1 MLQKN
6 PCAVGGSESSLLRI
20 LKMHKSIKR
29 ISKEQ
34 KEITGISSVLNR
46 VYANRNI
53 QSVDDL
59 DYSINKLLPFAQL
72 KGIKEAAALIGDAIK
87 QNATIVIVGDF
98 DVDGATSTTVAV
110 KALRSMGAKKVEF
123 LVPNRFKF
131 GYGLTPEIVQVA
143 VEQFNPDMIITVD
156 NGISSIEGVKVAK
169 KFNLKV
175 IVTDHHLPAE
185 TIPIS
190 DAIVNPNQH
199 DDHFPS
205 KMLAGVGVIFYVMLA
220 LRSLLR
226 EQGWFT
232 EQNLPEPNLAELL
245 DLVAL
250 GTVADVVP
258 LDYNN
263 RILVSQ
269 GLARIRSGRVC
280 AGIKAL
286 IDITGRDAE
295 RLIASDFGFAIAP
308 RLNAAGRLDDM
319 SLGINCLLS
328 DDIAVAHTIAQQL
341 DEINHARRD
350 IEADMK
356 HQAMKLLDEMHLDNN
371 ENLPFGLC
379 LFDEDFHEGVVGI
392 IASRIKDQWNRP
404 VIVFAKTE
412 DGLLKGSG
420 RSIKGFHL
428 RDALDSVATKHP
440 ELISKFGGHAMAAG
454 LTIAKIDYELFTK
467 AFDDEV
473 RHHLCEDDLQGV
485 VMSDG
490 ELLDS
495 ELSMNTAEELRYAGP
510 WGQMFQEP
518 VFDGAFNIINKR
530 IVAEKHLKLL
540 LQPVGSNLEIDAIAF
555 NTTDENWSEQISK
568 ANIAYRLDVNIFR
581 GNKNL
586 QLMVEHIEPC

>member
-1 MLQKN
+1 
-6 PCAVGGSESSLLRI
+6 
-20 LKMHKSIKR
+20 MHKSIKR
-29 ISKEQ
+29 ISSKKEN
-34 KEITGISSVLNR
+34 ITEFSSVLNR

-53 QSVDDL
+53 QSEDDL
-59 DYSINKLLPFAQL
+59 DYSISKLLPFDKL
-72 KGIKEAAALIGDAIK
+72 KGISQAASLISGAIK
-87 QNATIVIVGDF
+87 NESTIVIVGDF

-110 KALRSMGAKKVEF
+110 KALRSMGAAKVEF
-123 LVPNRFKF
+123 LVPNRFEF
-131 GYGLTPEIVQVA
+131 GYGLTPEIVAVA
-143 VEQFNPDMIITVD
+143 VERFNPDIIITVD
-156 NGISSIEGVKVAK
+156 NGISSLEGVKAAK
-169 KFNLKV
+169 ALNLTV

-185 TIPIS
+185 TLPIA
-190 DAIVNPNQH
+190 DAIVNPNQP
-199 DDHFPS
+199 DDEFPS

-226 EQGWFT
+226 EQGWFK
-232 EQNLPEPNLAELL
+232 EKDILEPNLAELL

-280 AGIKAL
+280 VGIKAL

-328 DDIAVAHTIAQQL
+328 DDIAEAHTIAQQL

-356 HQAMKLLDEMHLDNN
+356 QQAMTILDSMHLD
-371 ENLPFGLC
+371 ENKSLPFGLC
-379 LFDEDFHEGVVGI
+379 LFDDGFHEGVVGI

-404 VIVFAKTE
+404 VIVFAKTD

-420 RSIKGFHL
+420 RSIKGLHI
-428 RDALDSVATKHP
+428 RDALDSVATKYP
-440 ELISKFGGHAMAAG
+440 QLISKFGGHAMAAG
-454 LTIAKIDYELFTK
+454 LTIAEADYELFNK
-467 AFDDEV
+467 SFDEEV
-473 RHHLCEDDLQGV
+473 RRHLCEDDLQGM

-490 ELLDS
+490 ELLES
-495 ELSMNTAEELRYAGP
+495 EFSMTTAEELRYAGP
-510 WGQMFQEP
+510 WGQTFQEP
-518 VFDGAFNIINKR
+518 VFDGVFNIINKR
-530 IVAEKHLKLL
+530 IVGEKHLKLS
-540 LQPVGSNLEIDAIAF
+540 LQPEGSNLEIDAIAF
-555 NTTDENWSEQISK
+555 NTTDENWSEQVQQAK
-568 ANIAYRLDVNIFR
+568 VAYRLDVNVFR

>member
-1 MLQKN
+1 M
-6 PCAVGGSESSLLRI
+6 R
-20 LKMHKSIKR
+20 KSIKR
-29 ISKEQ
+29 ITTKKENV
-34 KEITGISSVLNR
+34 TDLSSVLNR
-46 VYANRNI
+46 VYAHRNI
-53 QSVDDL
+53 QSEDEL
-59 DYSINKLLPFAQL
+59 NYSISKLLPFEQL
-72 KGIKEAAALIGDAIK
+72 KGISGAAELIAEAIR
-87 QNATIVIVGDF
+87 NESTIVIVGDF

-110 KALRSMGAKKVEF
+110 KALRSMGAKRVEF

-143 VEQFNPDMIITVD
+143 VEKFNPDIIITVD
-156 NGISSIEGVKVAK
+156 NGISSIDGVKVAK
-169 KFNLKV
+169 ELGLKV
-175 IVTDHHLPAE
+175 VVTDHHLPAA
-185 TIPIS
+185 TLPAA
-190 DAIVNPNQH
+190 DAIVNPNQP

-226 EQGWFT
+226 EQNWFT
-232 EQNLPEPNLAELL
+232 EQHFPEPNLAELL

-280 AGIKAL
+280 TGIKAL
-286 IDITGRDAE
+286 IDITGRESE

-328 DDIAVAHTIAQQL
+328 DDVTEARTIAHQL

-350 IEADMK
+350 IESDMK
-356 HQAMKLLDEMHLDNN
+356 QQAMTILDSMHLDNN
-371 ENLPFGLC
+371 ESLPFGLC
-379 LFDEDFHEGVVGI
+379 LFDEGFHEGVVGI

-420 RSIKGFHL
+420 RSIKGLHI

-454 LTIAKIDYELFTK
+454 LTIAEANYELFTN
-467 AFDDEV
+467 AFDEEV
-473 RHHLCEDDLQGV
+473 RRHLCEDDLQGV

-495 ELSMNTAEELRYAGP
+495 EFSMNTAEELRYAGP
-510 WGQMFQEP
+510 WGQAFQEP
-518 VFDGAFNIINKR
+518 VFDGLFNIINKR
-530 IVAEKHLKLL
+530 IVAEKHLKLS
-540 LQPVGSNLEIDAIAF
+540 LQPVESNLEIDAIAF
-555 NTTDENWSEQISK
+555 NVTDEEWPEHTLQ
-568 ANIAYRLDVNIFR
+568 ANVAFRLDVNVFR

>member
-1 MLQKN
+1 
-6 PCAVGGSESSLLRI
+6 
-20 LKMHKSIKR
+20 MHKSIKR
-29 ISKEQ
+29 IEKKQE
-34 KEITGISSVLNR
+34 EITGLSSVLNR
-46 VYANRNI
+46 VYTNRNI
-53 QSVDDL
+53 KSEDEL
-59 DYSINKLLPFAQL
+59 DYSINKLLPFNQL
-72 KGIKEAAALIGDAIK
+72 KGISEAAILISDAIK
-87 QNATIVIVGDF
+87 NESTIVIVGDF

-143 VEQFNPDMIITVD
+143 VEQLNPDMIITVD

-185 TIPIS
+185 TLPIA
-190 DAIVNPNQH
+190 DAIVNPNQP

-226 EQGWFT
+226 EQGWFA
-232 EQNLPEPNLAELL
+232 EKNLPEPNLAELL

-263 RILVSQ
+263 RIIVSQ

-454 LTIAKIDYELFTK
+454 LTISEIDYELFTK
-467 AFDDEV
+467 AFDEEV

>member
-1 MLQKN
+1 
-6 PCAVGGSESSLLRI
+6 
-20 LKMHKSIKR
+20 MHKSIKR
-29 ISKEQ
+29 ISSKQEN
-34 KEITGISSVLNR
+34 ITEFSSVLNR

-53 QSVDDL
+53 QSEDDL
-59 DYSINKLLPFAQL
+59 NYSISKLLPFDKL
-72 KGIKEAAALIGDAIK
+72 KGISEAAILIADAIRNQQK
-87 QNATIVIVGDF
+87 IVIVGDF

-110 KALRSMGAKKVEF
+110 KALQSMGAAQVDF
-123 LVPNRFKF
+123 IVPNRFEY
-131 GYGLTPEIVQVA
+131 GYGLTPEIVAVA
-143 VEQFNPDMIITVD
+143 NERFSPDVIITVD
-156 NGISSIEGVKVAK
+156 NGISSLEGVKAAK
-169 KFNLKV
+169 ALNLTV

-185 TIPIS
+185 ILPIA
-190 DAIVNPNQH
+190 DAIVNPNQP
-199 DDHFPS
+199 DDEFPS

-226 EQGWFT
+226 GQGWFK
-232 EQNLPEPNLAELL
+232 EKNIPEPNLAELL

-280 AGIKAL
+280 VGIKAL
-286 IDITGRDAE
+286 IDITGRESE

-328 DDIAVAHTIAQQL
+328 DDIAEAHTIAQQL

-356 HQAMKLLDEMHLDNN
+356 QQAMTILDDMHLG
-371 ENLPFGLC
+371 ENKSLPFGLC
-379 LFDEDFHEGVVGI
+379 LFDDGFHEGVVGI

-404 VIVFAKTE
+404 VIVFAQTD

-420 RSIKGFHL
+420 RSVKGLHI

-440 ELISKFGGHAMAAG
+440 QLISKFGGHAMAAG
-454 LTIAKIDYELFTK
+454 LTIAEADYEFFTQS
-467 AFDDEV
+467 FDEEV
-473 RHHLCEDDLQGV
+473 RRHLDEDDLQGV

-490 ELLDS
+490 ELLES
-495 ELSMNTAEELRYAGP
+495 EFSMTIAEELRYAGP
-510 WGQMFQEP
+510 WGQTFQEP
-518 VFDGAFNIINKR
+518 VFDGVFNIINKR
-530 IVAEKHLKLL
+530 IVGEKHLKLS
-540 LQPVGSNLEIDAIAF
+540 LQPVNSKLEIDAIAF
-555 NTTDENWSEQISK
+555 NVTDEDWSPDLSK
-568 ANIAYRLDVNIFR
+568 AKVAYRLDVNVFR

>member
-1 MLQKN
+1 
-6 PCAVGGSESSLLRI
+6 
-20 LKMHKSIKR
+20 MHKSIKR

-34 KEITGISSVLNR
+34 KEITGLSSVLNR

-53 QSVDDL
+53 QSVDCL
-59 DYSINKLLPFAQL
+59 YYSINKLLPFSQL
-72 KGIKEAAALIGDAIK
+72 KGIKEAAMLIGDAIK

-169 KFNLKV
+169 KFNLNV

-185 TIPIS
+185 TLPIA
-190 DAIVNPNQH
+190 DAIVNPNQP

-263 RILVSQ
+263 RIIVSQ

-341 DEINHARRD
+341 DEINYARRD

-356 HQAMKLLDEMHLDNN
+356 HQAMKLLEKMHLDNN

-379 LFDEDFHEGVVGI
+379 LFDEDFHEGVMGI

-454 LTIAKIDYELFTK
+454 LTISEIDYELFTK
-467 AFDDEV
+467 AFDEEV

-555 NTTDENWSEQISK
+555 NTTDENWSGQTSK

-586 QLMVEHIEPC
+586 QLMVEHIEPCKS

>member
-1 MLQKN
+1 
-6 PCAVGGSESSLLRI
+6 
-20 LKMHKSIKR
+20 
-29 ISKEQ
+29 
-34 KEITGISSVLNR
+34 
-46 VYANRNI
+46 
-53 QSVDDL
+53 
-59 DYSINKLLPFAQL
+59 
-72 KGIKEAAALIGDAIK
+72 
-87 QNATIVIVGDF
+87 
-98 DVDGATSTTVAV
+98 
-110 KALRSMGAKKVEF
+110 
-123 LVPNRFKF
+123 
-131 GYGLTPEIVQVA
+131 
-143 VEQFNPDMIITVD
+143 
-156 NGISSIEGVKVAK
+156 
-169 KFNLKV
+169 
-175 IVTDHHLPAE
+175 
-185 TIPIS
+185 
-190 DAIVNPNQH
+190 
-199 DDHFPS
+199 PS

-263 RILVSQ
+263 RIIVSQ

-341 DEINHARRD
+341 DEINYARRD

-356 HQAMKLLDEMHLDNN
+356 HQAMKLLEKMHLDNN

-454 LTIAKIDYELFTK
+454 LTISEIDYELFTK
-467 AFDDEV
+467 AFDEEV

-540 LQPVGSNLEIDAIAF
+540 L
-555 NTTDENWSEQISK
+555 
-568 ANIAYRLDVNIFR
+568 
-581 GNKNL
+581 
-586 QLMVEHIEPC
+586 